1 MTSRTLTF
9 TDATFSLT
17 DKLNVTIGNLVIKP
31 DSLIVLIGDN
41 GSGKTSVARALSSRL
56 PLIKGVAPDNY
67 HPSLVSFED
76 QMKFFE
82 DDYNMRNSDCTTAE
96 EEQGITPNLIFRE
109 DDAEIIHKLVVGL
122 KLEKLLDTPIRM
134 LSGGEGRKV
143 LLAHAI
149 AKKPNLIVFD
159 TPFDALD
166 IATREELK
174 GLIETIHKE
183 YMTPVV
189 LIVNRFSE
197 IPKSLTAMGIIKNNS
212 ILRIDSEEN
221 LREDEDLKALLGR
234 ASLTSVS
241 IPLTPVKYRQRECV
255 SDVLVKFDD
264 VTVTY
269 GEKTVL
275 DRLSLEIKKGEHW
288 LITGPNGAGKSTL
301 LSLISGDNPQVYAN
315 AVTVFGLLR
324 GHGESIWDIK
334 QYYGMVSGALHLDYR
349 VNGSALNVVLSG
361 FYDSIGLY
369 SKPTDDE
376 ISTAKKWLRLS
387 GLYEKREQAFR
398 SMSFGQQRLLLIIRA
413 LIKMP
418 SLLIL
423 DEPLQGLDGYARALV
438 NSFISDIMQK
448 GQTTILYV
456 SHHPEDFIEGF
467 THHLEFVKNEDS
479 HKPYTISIKKLS
491 DNNEHCI

>member
-9 TDATFSLT
+9 TDASFYLT
-17 DKLNVTIGNLVIKP
+17 DKLSVTIGNLVIKP

-41 GSGKTSVARALSSRL
+41 GSGKTSVAKALSGRL
-56 PLIKGVAPDNY
+56 TLNNGVSPDNY
-67 HPSLVSFED
+67 HPTLVSFEE
-76 QMKFFE
+76 QMQYFE
-82 DDYNMRNSDCTTAE
+82 DDFKMRNSDCTTAE
-96 EEQGITPNLIFRE
+96 EEKGITPNYIFKN
-109 DDAEIIHKLVVGL
+109 DDKEIIEKMVIGL
-122 KLEKLLDTPIRM
+122 KLGKLLDTPIRM

-149 AKKPNLIVFD
+149 AQKPNLVVFD

-174 GLIETIHKE
+174 ELIAKIHQD
-183 YMTPVV
+183 YQTPVV
-189 LIVNRFSE
+189 LIVNRFQE
-197 IPKSLTAMGIIKNNS
+197 IPDSLSAMGIIKNNA
-212 ILRIDSEEN
+212 IIKIDSREN
-221 LREDEDLKALLGR
+221 LMQDEDLKALLGR
-234 ASLTSVS
+234 AQLKS
-241 IPLTPVKYRQRECV
+241 ITIPKTPVKYRKLSCNSEI
-255 SDVLVKFDD
+255 LVKFEK
-264 VTVTY
+264 VNVTY
-269 GEKTVL
+269 GDKKVL
-275 DRLSLEIKKGEHW
+275 DNLNLEIRKGENW

-315 AVTVFGLLR
+315 EVTVFGLKR

-334 QYYGMVSGALHLDYR
+334 QYLGMVSGALHLDYR

-369 SKPTDDE
+369 NKPSDDE
-376 ISTAKKWLRLS
+376 VNTAIKWLRLS
-387 GLYEKREQAFR
+387 GLYEKREQSFR

-448 GQTTILYV
+448 GETTILYV

-467 THHLEFVKNEDS
+467 THHLEFVKNLHEDAEML
-479 HKPYTISIKKLS
+479 PYTITIKKMLS
-491 DNNEHCI
+491 KE